1 MPKPETRLD
10 EFVPV
15 WQFGEHHSIRV
26 AAPPAKVFDAV
37 KHIRAGEITFFRTLT
52 WIRRGGRK
60 LPESILNA
68 RNDTPLLDVATKSGF
83 IYLANEPPRE
93 LVIGTM
99 VIAPPGARQ
108 PLTPETFT
116 IPLPP
121 GYALAAMNFLV
132 KPNGPTASIVST
144 ETRVFANSA
153 DCRRR
158 FARYWRLIYPGSALI
173 RRMWL
178 RAIRKRATT
187 RSAP

>member
-68 RNDTPLLDVATKSGF
+68 GNDMPLLDIATKSGF

-108 PLTPETFT
+108 PDHDQPAGPPAACVLARVPHSV
-116 IPLPP
+116 LPK
-121 GYALAAMNFLV
+121 GFCLGCALR
-132 KPNGPTASIVST
+132 S
-144 ETRVFANSA
+144 
-153 DCRRR
+153 
-158 FARYWRLIYPGSALI
+158 
-173 RRMWL
+173 
-178 RAIRKRATT
+178 RA
-187 RSAP
+187 